1 MNKEYAQLNQVD
13 SYRIARDTINNLY
26 STDEG
31 KKFVHHI
38 IYAFNVEEPTPV
50 IFSKVLLYDCLT
62 KSQLKP
68 VSTKDLKITDEISKL
83 FKSYRDA
90 EENSDEKKLYHDEVY
105 SKVSEFIK
113 ENQLGRIAY
122 RSNHT
127 NKLLGIDELQALKDF
142 IEDQIKSKNF
152 VILKMMCTLK
162 PDQYKLPKPKTKV
175 KDKKSNKVNKKPK
188 EINNKVVKPLG
199 LAAQSKSNITGAL
212 GCDDDIRA
220 KLEAFKSTL
229 SKK

>member
-13 SYRIARDTINNLY
+13 SYRIARDTLKDLY

-68 VSTKDLKITDEISKL
+68 VFTKEVKVTDEISEL
-83 FKSYRDA
+83 FKLYRNAA
-90 EENSDEKKLYHDEVY
+90 EDSEEKKSYHDEVY
-105 SKVSEFIK
+105 SKAVEFIK

-122 RSNHT
+122 RSDHT
-127 NKLLGIDELQALKDF
+127 NKLLGTDELQALKDF
-142 IEDQIKSKNF
+142 IEDQIKSNNI
-152 VILKMMCTLK
+152 VILKMMHTLK
-162 PDQYKLPKPKTKV
+162 PEQYKFSKPKV
-175 KDKKSNKVNKKPK
+175 KDKKSTKVNKKSTKPA
-188 EINNKVVKPLG
+188 NHKVTKVSG
-199 LAAQSKSNITGAL
+199 LVAQSKSDISGAL
-212 GCDDDIRA
+212 GNNDDIRA